1 MPDTTP
7 GLPVAEVLAALL
19 LRELE
24 ANHAQDE
31 HAQRLCDA
39 LGVWLDHQPAQG

>member
-7 GLPVAEVLAALL
+7 ALPVAQVLAALL

-24 ANHAQDE
+24 ANHGRDE

-39 LGVWLDHQPAQG
+39 IAVWLDRQP